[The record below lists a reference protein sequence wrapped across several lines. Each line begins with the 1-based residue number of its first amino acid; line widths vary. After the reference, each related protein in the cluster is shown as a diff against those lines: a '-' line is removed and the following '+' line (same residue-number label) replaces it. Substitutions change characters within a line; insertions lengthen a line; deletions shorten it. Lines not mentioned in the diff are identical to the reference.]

1 MSQRFLIIAN
11 PIAGGGR
18 GAGAA
23 ERLRD
28 ALEGAGA
35 EAELY
40 LTTKGGDGS
49 ERASAITPGEFFGV
63 VSVGG
68 DGTLNEVL
76 NGLPDPGIR
85 LGLLA
90 MGTSNVLAMELA
102 LPRQPERLA
111 DVLLAG
117 HTQTAA
123 VGLVRDRR
131 FLLFVSSGLDSS
143 VVQRVTEVRKGTLG
157 KLKYIPPIL
166 HVVLRWP
173 VRNLSVTTGDGVTH
187 DGLSTVIVT
196 RVANYAGILTLPGS
210 IHIGD
215 GKLHVVG
222 FRQRSRWQY
231 LRASLRALFGRLRE
245 DVDALCIATTDRVR
259 IDGDVEPWQIDGD
272 LGVDGDRG
280 ADGLTGPLDI
290 RLHPQPAHLFVP
302 PRV

>member
-28 ALEGAGA
+28 ALEGACA

-76 NGLPDPGIR
+76 NGLPDPGIP
-85 LGLLA
+85 LGMLA
-90 MGTSNVLAMELA
+90 MGTSNVLAMELD
-102 LPRQPERLA
+102 LPRKPERLA

-123 VGLVRDRR
+123 VGLCRGRR

-143 VVQRVTEVRKGTLG
+143 VVQLVTEARTGTLG
-157 KLKYIPPIL
+157 KLNYILPL
-166 HVVLRWP
+166 LRVMRRWP
-173 VRNLSVTTGDGVTH
+173 LRSFSVTTGDGITH

-196 RVANYAGILTLPGS
+196 RVANYAGVLKLPGS
-210 IHIGD
+210 IHI
-215 GKLHVVG
+215 
-222 FRQRSRWQY
+222 
-231 LRASLRALFGRLRE
+231 A
-245 DVDALCIATTDRVR
+245 
-259 IDGDVEPWQIDGD
+259 
-272 LGVDGDRG
+272 
-280 ADGLTGPLDI
+280 
-290 RLHPQPAHLFVP
+290 
-302 PRV
+302 